1 MENTIQ
7 KTEWITPEQRWG
19 KQWDL
24 FLVVLTLLECAYF
37 IVAWWGIFDAQY
49 KVGAYNR
56 MPLTMLLL
64 MASFFLVIKTI
75 SYIDEIV
82 RRLWLRSYVIDDN
95 EPNILKV
102 FGWVPFLDAERVEQE
117 LLSLRAG
124 YQIVQNS
131 RELYGCPM
139 AAVPAGNNQNH
150 KGGL

>member
-1 MENTIQ
+1 MENSS
-7 KTEWITPEQRWG
+7 KKAEWTTPEQRWG
-19 KQWDL
+19 KPWDL
-24 FLVVLTLLECAYF
+24 FLVILSLLGCAYF
-37 IVAWWGIFDAQY
+37 IFAWWGVFDQQY
-49 KVGAYNR
+49 RIGAYNR

-82 RRLWLRSYVIDDN
+82 RRVWLRSYVIDDS
-95 EPNILKV
+95 EPNVLKV